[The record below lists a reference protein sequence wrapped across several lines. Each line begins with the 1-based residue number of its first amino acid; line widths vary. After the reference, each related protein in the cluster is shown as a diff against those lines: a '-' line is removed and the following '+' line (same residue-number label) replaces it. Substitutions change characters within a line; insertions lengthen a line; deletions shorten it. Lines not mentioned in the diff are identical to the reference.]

1 MSKRR
6 RVGES
11 PAEFKSRVSKL
22 IDENSPEVEL
32 RNFTKF
38 MPEAKFQEIWVLTD
52 GELRESIGYL
62 HCSHQA
68 CRGKKTRDKVIFS
81 LPYFFLARELKP

>member
-6 RVGES
+6 KLTES
-11 PAEFKSRVSKL
+11 ATEFKSRVSKL
-22 IDENSPEVEL
+22 IDENSSDVQL

-38 MPEAKFQEIWVLTD
+38 MPEAKFQEIWVVTD
-52 GELRESIGYL
+52 GELKESIGYL
-62 HCSHQA
+62 HCNHQS

-81 LPYFFLARELKP
+81 